1 MKNVKKFLYSAVSL
15 AVVAIVLLLIIPL
28 NPFLMDV
35 MIILNISLAMIILL
49 ISMNIREALEFSI
62 FPSLLL
68 ITTLFRLA
76 LNVSSTRNILTN
88 QGQSGQVIQAFGDFV
103 LQGNVVVGFI
113 IYIIIVLVQF
123 IVITKGAERVAEVAA
138 RFTLDAMPGKQMAID
153 ADLSSGLINEQEA
166 KFRRNKI
173 QKEADFY
180 GAMDGAT
187 KIVKGDSI
195 MSLIMTLVNFV
206 GGVIIGLVREA
217 WSLRK
222 CFPSTP
228 LLQ

>member
-113 IYIIIVLVQF
+113 IYII
-123 IVITKGAERVAEVAA
+123 
-138 RFTLDAMPGKQMAID
+138 
-153 ADLSSGLINEQEA
+153 N
-166 KFRRNKI
+166 
-173 QKEADFY
+173 
-180 GAMDGAT
+180 
-187 KIVKGDSI
+187 
-195 MSLIMTLVNFV
+195 
-206 GGVIIGLVREA
+206 
-217 WSLRK
+217 
-222 CFPSTP
+222 
-228 LLQ
+228 